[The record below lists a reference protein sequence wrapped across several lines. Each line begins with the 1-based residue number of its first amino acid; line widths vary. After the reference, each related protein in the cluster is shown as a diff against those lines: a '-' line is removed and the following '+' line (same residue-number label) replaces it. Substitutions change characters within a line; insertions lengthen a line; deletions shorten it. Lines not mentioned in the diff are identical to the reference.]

1 MSLTSSLANPAQQL
15 FAALDA
21 RRADEA
27 CRELLARAGIT
38 VNGSNPWD
46 IQVHDERLYARTL
59 RDGTLGAGEAYVEG
73 WWDCEA
79 VDQMMERLFRA
90 RIDIAIKENW
100 VFLAH
105 ALRARVF
112 NLQVARP
119 FEVAQ
124 KHYDIGNDLYEAML
138 DPRMVYTCAYWK
150 DAATLEE
157 AQRAKLELVCRK
169 VGLRPGMRVLD
180 LGCGWGGF
188 ASYAAEHHGVSV
200 VGYTVS
206 KEQVAWA
213 QERYKHLDVD
223 LRLDDYRNA
232 TGTYDAVVSIGL
244 MEHVGAKN
252 YRGYMELVDRLL
264 APGGTAFIHTI
275 AGTLSRQQIDPWF
288 HKYIFPNASFPTLA
302 TLGTAMEGL
311 MVAEDI
317 HNIGEHYDRTLMVW
331 WQRFDAAWPSLRARY
346 GERFYRLWKYYLLV
360 SAGGFRARNIN
371 LLQVVMTR
379 QGTPQPDCRRS

>member
-1 MSLTSSLANPAQQL
+1 MSLASSLANPAQQL

-38 VNGSNPWD
+38 VNGPNPWD
-46 IQVHDERLYARTL
+46 IQVHDERLYTRAL
-59 RDGTLGAGEAYVEG
+59 RDGSLGVGEAYVDG

-79 VDQMMERLFRA
+79 LDQMMERLFRA
-90 RIDIAIKENW
+90 RLDIAIKENW

-105 ALRARVF
+105 ALRARFF

-119 FEVAQ
+119 FEVAH

-150 DAATLEE
+150 DATTLEE

-188 ASYAAEHHGVSV
+188 ASHAAEHHGVSV

-213 QERYKHLDVD
+213 QERYSHLDVEF
-223 LRLDDYRNA
+223 RLDDYRNA
-232 TGTYDAVVSIGL
+232 TGTFDAVVSIGL

-252 YRGYMELVDRLL
+252 YRSYMELVDRCLV
-264 APGGTAFIHTI
+264 PNGTAFIHTI

-288 HKYIFPNASFPTLA
+288 HKYIFPNASFPTLT
-302 TLGTAMEGL
+302 TLGAAMEGL

-317 HNIGEHYDRTLMVW
+317 HNIGEHYDRTLMAW
-331 WQRFDAAWPSLRARY
+331 WQRFDAAWPTLRARY
-346 GERFYRLWKYYLLV
+346 GDRFYRLWKYYLLV

-379 QGTPQPDCRRS
+379 QGTPQPDCRHS